1 MSLCFL
7 MQGYGGCF
15 NPPCRQRPNVLIRLI
30 SRAFMVCQPAMVFAR
45 PADDFGF
52 YKQTLRCF
60 AVRGSATET
69 ALGLLHLAIL
79 KASRVKA
86 HECVWCVVTPTLLVP
101 RDKLAQFL
109 NALKPASILTLRGF
123 L

>member
-1 MSLCFL
+1 MILGFL

-15 NPPCRQRPNVLIRLI
+15 NPPCRQRPKVLIRLI

-45 PADDFGF
+45 HADDFGF

-69 ALGLLHLAIL
+69 ALGLLLLAIL
-79 KASRVKA
+79 KASCVKA
-86 HECVWCVVTPTLLVP
+86 HECVWCVVTPTLTMP
-101 RDKLAQFL
+101 RYQKPTFHISLQ
-109 NALKPASILTLRGF
+109 ALSLLTYGGF